1 MLEMTERELPVSEAM
16 EHFSS
21 LGDYLRKHDDRQ
33 FFDGLL
39 QPD

>member
-1 MLEMTERELPVSEAM
+1 LPVSEAM

-21 LGDYLRKHDDRQ
+21 FADYLRKLDDRQ

-39 QPD
+39 QPE